1 MPAGE
6 QLQYGWLL
14 LKIRDND
21 RLYSVVSEL
30 SASQGLSNE
39 QQTELR
45 RLWSSWS
52 IQRANDM
59 FAAGDQRRS
68 LAILQAAAQS
78 FPKDR
83 NVENA
88 LAGAYLR
95 ASEAKPALAI
105 YLTLDMSQ
113 ATVAEYEGAIGAAIA
128 ARDKKRAAAWLQ
140 IGLDRYHDDPIIL
153 KMAAQLEQ
161 SRGHNT
167 RAAEYYKAALSVMG
181 PPAGTAE
188 EARFTPDQR
197 LMELL
202 VPGARSMSSAFS
214 GVEIPQR
221 PGNSGTA
228 PVTERQQIE
237 DQLAVIQGASSS
249 WVGGESGVSYRS
261 GQPGYDRLAIYSA
274 GMEGS
279 NMIAPGVRT
288 TVITRPVILESGQPT
303 SAATFQQGTLPAGTL
318 RGSQPASGLGGE
330 IQVSTSSF
338 GAALG
343 YSPHGFLVENVIG
356 RLSIHPQL
364 AHFTLDF
371 SRAPILDTQLS
382 YAGLRDLGS
391 RSSTSPGNIWGG
403 VLANSGEL
411 HLTFGDRQHLPMHLD
426 YRYNTISLAKSS
438 SLRVSANGSL
448 VRELPLPHDDKP
460 KKALSYDAQVPL
472 VSMRPFAN
480 TFLFTFYFQ
489 LAKTGACQDTPP
501 IDLQGGILRSS
512 YLDLRGLKHWAA
524 MPNLELFANAGFPF
538 TRFADLSQTTIVLP
552 SQASPEEI
560 GLYLSLLAYFSE
572 QTGYPA
578 LRVHVTDSL
587 RDGEDSDE
595 LILGTPNDQAA
606 FAALNAVLPVH
617 IKENGFSIANT
628 EGFFS
633 TVENAWWQV
642 AEMRPNWWRRLNAP
656 REQKGVLDSISQFP
670 DALIQGVAAP
680 WSKDRS
686 VVTITLK
693 DKEAADTFAAAFW
706 QSSMSGDIG
715 QSVSVLHGS
724 DFSSYRLGSSFYHVG
739 DLPLWSRVRYS
750 LRTFPWL
757 IVLLTF
763 VLGLFVVPWTRMR
776 LDNRVR
782 ERLEGH
788 QV

>member
-1 MPAGE
+1 MVAAGIKTTAILLFALTLGCALYAQSSGITPAPAAPLNGDGVFHSTISLKEMGLPESVVFRGVDSSRAIPFSLPPTAVPEQAMLKLQYAFSPGLLGEMSHLSVLLNGELVATIPAPQNSGNVQQPLSTTIALPVKLLARNNTLGFEFIGHYTHGCEDPAHTTLWARVETASTLELTGSVLSLGNDLKMLPSPFYDGSTGQGAASLPFYFASAPGEESLEAAGIVASWFGVLAKSRPFRFPVNVGGDLPKGNFVLFADKVFALPGDLDLHTSGSTIAVRANPVDPYGKVLVIAGE
-6 QLQYGWLL
+6 NPNQLLT
-14 LKIRDND
+14 
-21 RLYSVVSEL
+21 
-30 SASQGLSNE
+30 AA
-39 QQTELR
+39 
-45 RLWSSWS
+45 
-52 IQRANDM
+52 RAL
-59 FAAGDQRRS
+59 AAG
-68 LAILQAAAQS
+68 
-78 FPKDR
+78 
-83 NVENA
+83 N
-88 LAGAYLR
+88 
-95 ASEAKPALAI
+95 
-105 YLTLDMSQ
+105 
-113 ATVAEYEGAIGAAIA
+113 
-128 ARDKKRAAAWLQ
+128 
-140 IGLDRYHDDPIIL
+140 
-153 KMAAQLEQ
+153 
-161 SRGHNT
+161 
-167 RAAEYYKAALSVMG
+167 SVMQG
-181 PPAGTAE
+181 DTA
-188 EARFTPDQR
+188 RVNNF
-197 LMELL
+197 
-202 VPGARSMSSAFS
+202 
-214 GVEIPQR
+214 
-221 PGNSGTA
+221 
-228 PVTERQQIE
+228 
-237 DQLAVIQGASSS
+237 
-249 WVGGESGVSYRS
+249 
-261 GQPGYDRLAIYSA
+261 
-274 GMEGS
+274 
-279 NMIAPGVRT
+279 
-288 TVITRPVILESGQPT
+288 
-303 SAATFQQGTLPAGTL
+303 TLPAPRSADDAPLWL
-318 RGSQPASGLGGE
+318 RTDRASPLW
-330 IQVSTSSF
+330 
-338 GAALG
+338 
-343 YSPHGFLVENVIG
+343 ENVEE
-356 RLSIHPQL
+356 
-364 AHFTLDF
+364 
-371 SRAPILDTQLS
+371 
-382 YAGLRDLGS
+382 
-391 RSSTSPGNIWGG
+391 
-403 VLANSGEL
+403 GEL
-411 HLTFGDRQHLPMHLD
+411 QGDGSGPLPVYVRVPPDLYFGDRQHLPMHLD

-448 VRELPLPHDDKP
+448 VSELPLPHDDKP

-512 YLDLRGLKHWAA
+512 YLDLRGLKHWVA

-552 SQASPEEI
+552 PQAGPEEI
-560 GLYLSLLAYFSE
+560 ELYLSLLAYFSE

-578 LRVHVTDSL
+578 LRVHVTNSL

-595 LILGTPNDQAA
+595 LILGTPNDQPA

-642 AEMRPNWWRRLNAP
+642 AEMRPNWWWRLNAP

-670 DALIQGVAAP
+670 DALIQGVEAP

-693 DKEAADTFAAAFW
+693 DKDAVDTFAAGFW

-739 DLPLWSRVRYS
+739 DLPLWSRVRYN

-788 QV
+788 QI